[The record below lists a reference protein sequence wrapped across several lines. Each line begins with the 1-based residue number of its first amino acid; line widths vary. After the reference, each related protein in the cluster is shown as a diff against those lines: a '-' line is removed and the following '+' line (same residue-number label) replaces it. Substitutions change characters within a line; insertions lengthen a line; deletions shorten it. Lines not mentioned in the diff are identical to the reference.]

1 MFVPRSIDFAIIIKS
16 NKTKWPHVVVWVKQ
30 TGVENMEITRY
41 LCPLAVC
48 SLFYACIFMWDIDS
62 VLWKPVEKKNIY
74 IYILA
79 LGFYEIFFLRGKK
92 SKPFI
97 KPASLSKSVKNIR
110 IHWSKGE
117 STCVYFFSSY
127 FSTGKSQRQ
136 RYFSASHVSVW
147 YIGMEEGLFLWRL
160 WFPFPISPT
169 FVCRRYQVK
178 EQPWIE
184 ERTEK
189 KERKEKKKDTKAQ
202 KDKQRKMKTGRG
214 SQLDGKLELEGTSAN
229 WFPDFSMQ
237 ESEVQSL

>member
-1 MFVPRSIDFAIIIKS
+1 MR
-16 NKTKWPHVVVWVKQ
+16 
-30 TGVENMEITRY
+30 
-41 LCPLAVC
+41 
-48 SLFYACIFMWDIDS
+48 
-62 VLWKPVEKKNIY
+62 
-74 IYILA
+74 
-79 LGFYEIFFLRGKK
+79 FFFFRGKK

-189 KERKEKKKDTKAQ
+189 KKKKKRKKKDTKAQ